1 MAIKIPRGE
10 IPAPSV
16 GNRGNSMLS
25 AVQNNKIDYDKVTN
39 TLDFIG
45 QKIAAHNTKIEDQ
58 RIDNKNTL
66 NKALLQGDINSLLED
81 INNNQKLSTDGT
93 IKSYNGFYESSVKK
107 LEDKYKKIYKN
118 DDDAFAIWQSQMYT
132 IFNAGSESMRT
143 TRRKKVLAEAQINF
157 QSGTTTFTEN
167 LDNQPVTPNIWM
179 STDLLIKEEKDRFT
193 KAALLGITV
202 DFPKHQKEIED
213 KVWKKVVSS
222 NKNYVDNMTGLEQV
236 DYQAIYNELSSS
248 KSTNKY
254 FGKLLPADKKE
265 ELLTWAKKRATEQN
279 TMKTNTDARIDNENS
294 VNINT
299 MLGDLRVDK
308 LKIPEGASAEEYLKN
323 IINNTKL
330 TDSTK
335 DSHFAE
341 LKQIIAD
348 KNSGKA
354 TTSNLTHGDPIA
366 LNEHF
371 DQIIMGN
378 STDNV
383 FIQRINQDDR
393 LTAKGK
399 EMLIGWAKDYN
410 ENRTEYKDEL
420 VSNFMDQFSTTDTGY
435 PAEILSYLRAAKPQI
450 YNELN
455 VVLAEGE
462 KAGISYYSML
472 GDSTSENYIGWK
484 FIEVYQK
491 SLLENMKKGDFGKVM
506 QGEVTAKEYFGT
518 KRDEIYKTFFDA
530 DPELEGNQLA
540 FIETEPEIDTEGNV
554 TKRGTRIVD
563 EKYARFT
570 KRLLDKPQPPKMQ
583 IKDKTGQKQSIDEY
597 AGSYAYKKYQKDY
610 RKWVYEGDFNSDK
623 IPMLNKYFGVTDMPT
638 TKIKN

>member
-39 TLDFIG
+39 TIDFIG
-45 QKIAAHNTKIEDQ
+45 QKIAAHNTKIETQ

-132 IFNAGSESMRT
+132 IFNGGAENMRT

-167 LDNQPVTPNIWM
+167 LENQSVTPNIWM

-213 KVWKKVVSS
+213 KVWKKVVSA
-222 NKNYVDNMTGLEQV
+222 NKNYIDDMTQKPEV
-236 DYQAIYNELSSS
+236 DYQGIYNELNSS
-248 KSTNKY
+248 STNKY
-254 FGKLLPADKKE
+254 FGKSLPSDKRE
-265 ELLTWAKKRATEQN
+265 ELLAWAKTRATEQK
-279 TMKTNTDARIDNENS
+279 TMKTNNDARIDNENS
-294 VNINT
+294 VDINT
-299 MLGDLRVDK
+299 MLGNLRVDK

-323 IINNTKL
+323 IINDAKL
-330 TDSTK
+330 TDKTK

-354 TTSNLTHGDPIA
+354 TTSNLTHGDPVA

-383 FIQRINQDDR
+383 FIQKINQDDR

-491 SLLENMKKGDFGKVM
+491 SLLENIKKGDFGKVM
-506 QGEVTAKEYFGT
+506 QGKVTAKDYFGT

-530 DPELEGNQLA
+530 DSELEGNQLA

-597 AGSYAYKKYQKDY
+597 ATSPAYKKYQKDY

>member
-16 GNRGNSMLS
+16 GNRGSSMLS
-25 AVQNNKIDYDKVTN
+25 AVQSNKINYDKVTD
-39 TLDFIG
+39 TIDFIG

-58 RIDNKNTL
+58 RVDNKNTL
-66 NKALLQGDINSLLED
+66 NKALLQGDINSLLSN
-81 INNNQKLSTDGT
+81 INDNQKLSTDGT
-93 IKSYNGFYESSVKK
+93 IESYNGFYNAGVKK

-132 IFNAGSESMRT
+132 IFNGGAENMRT

-167 LDNQPVTPNIWM
+167 LENQSVTPNIWM

-213 KVWKKVVSS
+213 KVWKKVVSA
-222 NKNYVDNMTGLEQV
+222 NKNYIDDMTQKPEV
-236 DYQAIYNELSSS
+236 DYQAIYNELNSS
-248 KSTNKY
+248 STNKY
-254 FGKLLPADKKE
+254 FGKSLPSDKRE
-265 ELLTWAKKRATEQN
+265 ELLAWAKTRATEQK
-279 TMKTNTDARIDNENS
+279 TMKTNNDARIDNENS
-294 VNINT
+294 VDINT
-299 MLGDLRVDK
+299 MLGNLRVDK
-308 LKIPEGASAEEYLKN
+308 LKIPEGESAEEYLKN
-323 IINNTKL
+323 LINDSKL
-330 TDSTK
+330 TDKTK

-348 KNSGKA
+348 KNSGKG
-354 TTSNLTHGDPIA
+354 TSSNPTHGDPIA

-410 ENRTEYKDEL
+410 ENRTEFKDEL
-420 VSNFMDQFSTTDTGY
+420 VSNFMAQFSTTDTGY

-491 SLLENMKKGDFGKVM
+491 SLLENIKQGDFGKVM
-506 QGEVTAKEYFGT
+506 QGEVTAKDYFGT

-540 FIETEPEIDTEGNV
+540 FIETAPEIDAEGKV
-554 TKRGTRIVD
+554 TKRGTKIVD
-563 EKYARFT
+563 ERYALFT
-570 KRLLDKPQPPKMQ
+570 QRLLNKPQPPKMQ
-583 IKDKTGQKQSIDEY
+583 IKDKTGQKESIDEY
-597 AGSYAYKKYQKDY
+597 AASPAYKKYQKNY